1 MPTRIDHV
9 IIAAPDLEELEQ
21 AFVALGFTVTG
32 GGEHPHLGTRNRI
45 IILGESYI
53 ELLAVADPAIAS
65 AALQRRIMSGAHW
78 VGYALQSDDIEREV
92 AEARARGA
100 DVRGPTP
107 GGLVA
112 PDGTARSWRVA
123 TFETDDLW
131 AAALPL
137 PFLIQHSSVGEQH
150 QRELAGSGSR
160 EPHANSATRLMSVT
174 LWSDNA
180 AELRSRIERAY
191 ALENHLPDATGAIYH
206 ISSSTMEFIH
216 VYPISRTKS
225 HSDVHNDH
233 SHIFMRVLAANS
245 DKSEPIM
252 RVMVGVTDL
261 ALTREIISQSGM
273 PFQANP
279 VTIDITL
286 PGGEAIVTFMA
297 PRFWL

>member
-1 MPTRIDHV
+1 MPAHIDHV
-9 IIAAPDLEELEQ
+9 IIAGPDLEELEQ
-21 AFVALGFTVTG
+21 VFVSLGFTVTG

-53 ELLAVADPAIAS
+53 ELLAVANPAIAS
-65 AALQRRIMSGAHW
+65 AALQRRITSGASW
-78 VGYALQSDDIEREV
+78 VGYALQSDNIEREV

-107 GGLVA
+107 GRLVA
-112 PDGTARSWRVA
+112 PDGTVRSWRVA
-123 TFETDDLW
+123 TFDTDDLW

-137 PFLIQHSSVGEQH
+137 PFLIQHDSIGEQH

-174 LWSDNA
+174 LWSDNP
-180 AELRSRIERAY
+180 AELRSRLERSY
-191 ALENHLPDATGAIYH
+191 AL
-206 ISSSTMEFIH
+206 
-216 VYPISRTKS
+216 KS
-225 HSDVHNDH
+225 HLSTANASIYSIEYTFEWIMVSFLPHPNSPLDASKDYRN
-233 SHIFMRVLAANS
+233 IIMRVLVANS
-245 DKSEPIM
+245 GKREVIM

-261 ALTREIISQSGM
+261 ALAREIISQSGL

-286 PGGEAIVTFMA
+286 PGGEAIVTFIA
-297 PRFWL
+297 PLF